1 MKIWLQW
8 TSIDTG
14 EYISCRLR
22 ILRKRYPNLR
32 QSYNS
37 NGQASFFF
45 YKNDNVLVYTFT
57 QFNMYIRVS
66 LFETKL
72 QLKWKSF
79 FFLNNDN
86 VYTLTQFIYV
96 YIIWERDRWCQYN
109 QEMLLMVHEA
119 ITMKIVIIASRY
131 RVSQNIW

>member
-1 MKIWLQW
+1 MYLYILLLN
-8 TSIDTG
+8 SI
-14 EYISCRLR
+14 C
-22 ILRKRYPNLR
+22 ILGYPYLR

-37 NGQASFFF
+37 NGKA
-45 YKNDNVLVYTFT
+45 
-57 QFNMYIRVS
+57 
-66 LFETKL
+66 
-72 QLKWKSF
+72 F

-119 ITMKIVIIASRY
+119 ITMKIVINASRH
-131 RVSQNIW
+131 RVS

>member
-22 ILRKRYPNLR
+22 ILRRRYPNLR

-45 YKNDNVLVYTFT
+45 IKMI
-57 QFNMYIRVS
+57 MYLYILLLNSICILGYPYLRQS
-66 LFETKL
+66 YNSNGKA
-72 QLKWKSF
+72 F